1 MPEGFPA
8 LKDEL
13 QQVTNALAEAQ
24 DELREI
30 SRGLHP
36 AVLSKGGLGPALRT
50 VARRSTVPIEMHVNT
65 ESRYPATVE
74 VAVYYVVSEA
84 LTNSAKHAE
93 ASRAE
98 VLVEEHDDKLLARVC
113 DDGVGGADPRRGS
126 GLTGLRD
133 RIEALGGAIEV
144 TSPAG
149 VGTTIEVTL
158 PI

>member
-1 MPEGFPA
+1 M
-8 LKDEL
+8 
-13 QQVTNALAEAQ
+13 
-24 DELREI
+24 
-30 SRGLHP
+30 
-36 AVLSKGGLGPALRT
+36 LSKGGLGPALRT

-74 VAVYYVVSEA
+74 VAAYYVVSEA

-93 ASRAE
+93 ASRVE